1 MSMSHICRIHTNQCC
16 CKRADGRWI
25 KTKQQRSG
33 NLNGM
38 PVAIFAKL
46 VKAVESNTFES
57 YIGKRSA
64 GHLFKT
70 IFP

>member
-1 MSMSHICRIHTNQCC
+1 MDQN
-16 CKRADGRWI
+16 
-25 KTKQQRSG
+25 KTLTIRQPERYAGCDLK
-33 NLNGM
+33 
-38 PVAIFAKL
+38 KL

-57 YIGKRSA
+57 YIGGKEV